1 MQHFEHENSTSSG
14 IAANGS
20 TGDDTVVAKKIN
32 HNAGERDRRKR
43 VNDLY
48 SYLRSLLPISSYHKK
63 KVSIPETVSSAVKY
77 IPELQKE
84 VERLKH
90 KKEKVQWSSSP
101 TINAKQEHLAIK
113 KKSCKTKTNSFLVS
127 SVNVL
132 GDKEVV
138 IQLISSTDHTSTN
151 KEIGFLSKVLENLE
165 HDEDGFVLLNATTM
179 KCSGEGMV
187 LNTLHLQVQGDHKI
201 GGEKLKEQMC
211 SFYQNIYGTLL

>member
-32 HNAGERDRRKR
+32 HNAGSLRFCETKLIH
-43 VNDLY
+43 LY
-48 SYLRSLLPISSYHKK
+48 ISHLSQK

-84 VERLKH
+84 VERLKR

-101 TINAKQEHLAIK
+101 TMNAKQEHLAIK

-187 LNTLHLQVQGDHKI
+187 LNTLHLQVHGDHKI

-211 SFYQNIYGTLL
+211 SFYQNIYETLL